1 MLRSFASRYWPWAW
15 LLLALLAA
23 AACWNHAVVSA
34 ERTRRDVEQTARR
47 ELAAHVDAFEHYLTR
62 SIAQMDQV
70 TMQLKHGWEQSGGT
84 LQLDA
89 LYRDGMFT
97 DPAFAEVAIYDA
109 NGRLL
114 SRAGRRRA
122 GRTHSAQGRVPA
134 SFPFHQTNNS
144 SALRIIVPDGTL
156 QANQEFVQFTRRLD
170 QRDDGFA
177 GVLALTLDAHY
188 LTSFYNQRLLGGN
201 GVVAVLGDASTLRME
216 EHGNTLT
223 LAPGASL
230 FATAPE
236 LGNGVGTRLMPGA
249 AFYDHAER
257 LVSWR
262 HSSAYPVLA
271 VAGMTSLE
279 ALAPAATDWTRR
291 RNRAFWLGLLTLLLG
306 ALATHYSRGI
316 QRQRVRRKA
325 AHQAYRMATEHGS
338 DGFYLAAAVRDGAGA
353 VIDFDI
359 IDCNARGAYFY
370 GLERDQLI
378 GRRISALDQG
388 VFGTTLLPVYLKALQ
403 DGNYEDERQ
412 MAGDGRLNICW
423 GRRRIVRVGD
433 CLAITLQDV
442 SERKLHERDIEHL
455 ALHDPLTGLPNRQWL
470 VRELPRR
477 LAATSD
483 RYGALAVLLVD
494 LDDFKHVNDTL
505 GHGVGDQLL
514 QVAAQRLAALM
525 RTGDRVVRMGGDEF
539 LLLVDPAGEGN
550 DLAELALLA
559 ERVLAVLAEPVSLG
573 VESHRIEASIGISCY
588 PRYSGESADHEA
600 LLRHADIA
608 LFSAKSE
615 QKGHYRFFDASQ
627 YVLLSARAHL
637 KHSLAKAID
646 AGQLSLHYQAR
657 VDVVSG
663 QPVSMEALLRWQHP
677 TLGMVPPVQFIPL
690 AEASGLIN
698 RLGELVMRQSCA
710 QLAAWRDQGL
720 PLVPVSINV
729 SPRQF
734 SYGSVAAQ
742 LARHL
747 TQYELEADLLEV
759 EITESA
765 MVADQVDV
773 QAELT
778 AIRALGVRVFVDDF
792 GTGYS
797 SLSQLQ
803 RLRLDGL
810 KVDKAFTRELD
821 RSHEGR
827 VFFQAIVSMAR
838 ALGMT
843 VVAEG
848 VETPAQMALLRE
860 LGCHQAQG
868 YLLGRPV
875 AAAAMAVTL
884 KEIGY
889 HSALSLVH

>member
-1 MLRSFASRYWPWAW
+1 MRSYASRYWPWAW

-62 SIAQMDQV
+62 SVAQMDQV

-97 DPAFAEVAIYDA
+97 DPAFAEIAIYA
-109 NGRLL
+109 PNGRVL
-114 SRAGRRRA
+114 SRAGRHHGA
-122 GRTHSAQGRVPA
+122 GAGLPA
-134 SFPFHQTNNS
+134 SFGFHQANNS
-144 SALRIIVPDGTL
+144 SALRILAPGGAV
-156 QANQEFVQFTRRLD
+156 QASQQFVQFTRRLD
-170 QRDDGFA
+170 RRDDGFA
-177 GVLALTLDAHY
+177 GVLALTLDADY
-188 LTSFYNQRLLGGN
+188 LTSFYNQRLLGGH
-201 GVVAVLGDASTLRME
+201 GVVAVFSDLGNASSVRLEAHGDA
-216 EHGNTLT
+216 LT

-230 FATAPE
+230 FATAPA
-236 LGNGVGTRLMPGA
+236 LTGGFDTRLMAGA
-249 AFYDHAER
+249 AFSDHAPR

-262 HSSAYPVLA
+262 HSSAYPVVALA
-271 VAGMTSLE
+271 AMTSAQ
-279 ALAPAATDWTRR
+279 ALAPAATDWSRR
-291 RNRAFWLGLLTLLLG
+291 RDRAFWLTLLTVLLG
-306 ALATHYSRGI
+306 GLATHYSLGI
-316 QRQRVRRKA
+316 ERRRVRSRA

-338 DGFYLAAAVRDGAGA
+338 DGFYLAAAVRDAAGA
-353 VIDFDI
+353 VTDFDI

-370 GLERDQLI
+370 GLGRDQLI
-378 GRRISALDQG
+378 GRRVSTLDQG
-388 VFGTTLLPVYLKALQ
+388 VFGTALLPVYLQALQ
-403 DGNYEDERQ
+403 DGNYDDERQ
-412 MAGDGRLNICW
+412 MSPDGQLNIGW
-423 GRRRIVRVGD
+423 GRRRIVRVGE

-442 SERKLHERDIEHL
+442 SERKLHERDMEHL
-455 ALHDPLTGLPNRQWL
+455 ALHDPLTELPNRQWL

-477 LAATSD
+477 LAASLE
-483 RYGALAVLLVD
+483 RQGGLAVLLVD

-514 QVAAQRLAALM
+514 QVAAQRLTGLM
-525 RTGDRVVRMGGDEF
+525 RASDCVVRMGGDEF
-539 LLLVDPAGEGN
+539 LLLVDPADEGH
-550 DLAELALLA
+550 DHAGLALLA
-559 ERVLAVLAEPVSLG
+559 ERVLAVLAEPVALG
-573 VESHRIEASIGISCY
+573 VETHRIEASIGISCY
-588 PRYSGESADHEA
+588 PRYAGESADHEA

-657 VDVVSG
+657 VDVGSG
-663 QPVSMEALLRWQHP
+663 RPVSMEALLRWQHP
-677 TLGMVPPVQFIPL
+677 TLGMVPPGQFIPL

-698 RLGELVMRQSCA
+698 RLGELVMRQACA

-720 PLVPVSINV
+720 PLLPVSINV

-734 SYGSVAAQ
+734 SYGSVATQ

-747 TQYELEADLLEV
+747 AHYDIDADLLEV

-810 KVDKAFTRELD
+810 KVDQAFTRELD

-848 VETPAQMALLRE
+848 VETSAQLALLRE

-875 AAAAMAVTL
+875 PAAAMAATL
-884 KEIGY
+884 GELGQRT
-889 HSALSLVH
+889 ALTLVR

>member
-1 MLRSFASRYWPWAW
+1 MLRWFASRYWPWAW

-23 AACWNHAVVSA
+23 AVCWSHAWSRA
-34 ERTRRDVEQTARR
+34 ERVRHDVEQVARR

-84 LQLDA
+84 LQLEA

-97 DPAFAEVAIYDA
+97 DPAFAEISIYHA
-109 NGRLL
+109 SGRLL
-114 SRAGRRRA
+114 SRAGRGRRPD
-122 GRTHSAQGRVPA
+122 GGLPA
-134 SFPFHQTNNS
+134 SFAYHQTNNS
-144 SALRIIVPDGTL
+144 SALRIIVPDGVL
-156 QANQEFVQFTRRLD
+156 QANQGYVQFTRRLD
-170 QRDDGFA
+170 NREDGFA
-177 GVLALTLDAHY
+177 GVLALTLDANY
-188 LTSFYNQRLLGGN
+188 LTSFYNRRLLGGN
-201 GVVAVLGDASTLRME
+201 GLVAVLGDGSALRLE
-216 EHGNTLT
+216 EHGEQLA
-223 LAPGASL
+223 LAPGESL
-230 FATAPE
+230 FAANPE
-236 LGNGVGTRLMPGA
+236 LGGGFGTRIMPGT
-249 AFYDHAER
+249 AFFDRHER

-262 HSSAYPVLA
+262 HSSAYPLLA
-271 VAGMTSLE
+271 LAGMTSEE
-279 ALAPAATDWTRR
+279 ALSAAGADWTRR
-291 RNRAFWLGLLTLLLG
+291 RNRAFWLSLLTVMLG
-306 ALATHYSRGI
+306 ALATYVSLGV
-316 QRQRVRRKA
+316 QRDRIRRKA

-338 DGFYLAAAVRDGAGA
+338 DGFYLAAAVRDANGA
-353 VIDFDI
+353 VCDFDI
-359 IDCNARGAYFY
+359 IDCNARGAFFY
-370 GLERDQLI
+370 GLDRDQLI
-378 GRRISALDQG
+378 GRRISTLDRA
-388 VFGTTLLPVYLKALQ
+388 VFGEALLPIYQYALQ
-403 DGNYEDERQ
+403 TGAYEDERQ
-412 MAGDGRLNICW
+412 MAGAAQPHHGQVNIGW

-433 CLAITLQDV
+433 NLAITLQDV
-442 SERKLHERDIEHL
+442 SERKLHERDMEHL
-455 ALHDPLTGLPNRQWL
+455 AMHDPLTGLPNRQWL
-470 VRELPRR
+470 ARELPRR
-477 LAATSD
+477 LAAATE
-483 RYGALAVLLVD
+483 RYSALAVLLID

-514 QVAAQRLAALM
+514 QAAAQRMGTLLRPGDCLA
-525 RTGDRVVRMGGDEF
+525 RMGGDEF
-539 LLLVDPAGEGN
+539 LLLLDPVGDDG
-550 DLAELALLA
+550 DVALLA
-559 ERVLAVLAEPVSLG
+559 ERVLAALAEPVLLAG
-573 VESHRIEASIGISCY
+573 QAQRIEASIGVSCF
-588 PRYSGESADHEA
+588 PRDGADDET
-600 LLRHADIA
+600 LIRHADIA
-608 LFSAKSE
+608 MFSGKTE

-637 KHSLAKAID
+637 KHSLALAVD
-646 AGQLSLHYQAR
+646 AGQLSLHYQVR
-657 VDVVSG
+657 VDVQG
-663 QPVSMEALLRWQHP
+663 GRPVSMEALLRWQHP

-698 RLGELVMRQSCA
+698 RLGELVMREACA
-710 QLAAWRDQGL
+710 QLAAWRAAGL
-720 PLVPVSINV
+720 PLLPVSINV

-734 SYGSVAAQ
+734 SYGSVAGQ

-747 TQYELEADLLEV
+747 AHYDLDAGLLEV

-765 MVADQVDV
+765 MVAEQVDV

-848 VETPAQMALLRE
+848 VETSAQLNLLRE

-875 AAAAMAVTL
+875 PASAMAATL
-884 KEIGY
+884 A
-889 HSALSLVH
+889 ALDDHVELLAIH

>member
-23 AACWNHAVVSA
+23 AGCWSHAWSRA
-34 ERTRRDVEQTARR
+34 ERVRNDVEQVARR

-84 LQLDA
+84 LQLEA

-97 DPAFAEVAIYDA
+97 DPAFAEISIYSGS
-109 NGRLL
+109 GRLL
-114 SRAGRRRA
+114 SRAGRGRRPDS
-122 GRTHSAQGRVPA
+122 GVPA
-134 SFPFHQTNNS
+134 SFAYHQTNNS
-144 SALRIIVPDGTL
+144 SALRIIVPDGML
-156 QANQEFVQFTRRLD
+156 QANQRYVQFTRRLD
-170 QRDDGFA
+170 TGDDGFA
-177 GVLALTLDAHY
+177 GVLALTLDANY
-188 LTSFYNQRLLGGN
+188 LTSFYNRRLLGGS
-201 GVVAVLGDASTLRME
+201 GLVAVLGDGSTLRME
-216 EHGNTLT
+216 EHGEQLT
-223 LAPGASL
+223 LAPGESL
-230 FATAPE
+230 FAASPD
-236 LGNGVGTRLMPGA
+236 LGGGFGTRLMPA
-249 AFYDHAER
+249 TAFYDRAER

-271 VAGMTSLE
+271 LAGMTAEE
-279 ALAPAATDWTRR
+279 ALSPAGADWTRR
-291 RNRAFWLGLLTLLLG
+291 RNRAFWLSFLTVLLG
-306 ALATHYSRGI
+306 GLATHYSRGV
-316 QRQRVRRKA
+316 QRERLRRRA
-325 AHQAYRMATEHGS
+325 DREAYRMATEHGS
-338 DGFYLAAAVRDGAGA
+338 DGFYLAVAVRDANGN
-353 VIDFDI
+353 VCDFDI

-370 GLERDQLI
+370 GLDRNQLI
-378 GRRISALDQG
+378 GRRISTLDRA
-388 VFGTTLLPVYLKALQ
+388 VFGEALLPIYQHALQ
-403 DGNYEDERQ
+403 TGSYEDERQ
-412 MAGDGRLNICW
+412 MAGDSQVKIGW

-433 CLAITLQDV
+433 SLAITLQDV
-442 SERKLHERDIEHL
+442 SERKLHERDMEHL
-455 ALHDPLTGLPNRQWL
+455 AMHDPLTGLPNRQWL
-470 VRELPRR
+470 ARELPCR
-477 LAATSD
+477 LTAAAE
-483 RYGALAVLLVD
+483 RYSSLAVLLVD

-514 QVAAQRLAALM
+514 QAAAQRMTALLRPGDCLA
-525 RTGDRVVRMGGDEF
+525 RMGGDEF
-539 LLLVDPAGEGN
+539 LLLLDPVGDDA
-550 DLAELALLA
+550 DVALLA
-559 ERVLAVLAEPVSLG
+559 ERVLAALAEPVLLAG
-573 VESHRIEASIGISCY
+573 QAQRIEASIGVSCF
-588 PRYSGESADHEA
+588 PRDGADYET
-600 LLRHADIA
+600 LIRHADIA
-608 LFSAKSE
+608 MFSGKTE

-637 KHSLAKAID
+637 KHSLALAID
-646 AGQLSLHYQAR
+646 AGQLSLHYQVR
-657 VDVVSG
+657 VDVPSG
-663 QPVSMEALLRWQHP
+663 RPVSMEALLRWQHP

-698 RLGELVMRQSCA
+698 RLGEMVMREACA
-710 QLAAWRDQGL
+710 QLAAWRAAGL
-720 PLVPVSINV
+720 PVLPVSINV

-747 TQYELEADLLEV
+747 AHNELDAELLEV

-765 MVADQVDV
+765 MVAEQVDV

-848 VETPAQMALLRE
+848 VETSAQLNLLRE
-860 LGCHQAQG
+860 LGCQQAQG

-875 AAAAMAVTL
+875 PAAAMAATL
-884 KEIGY
+884 AGLPGCPAPDAGAELLAM
-889 HSALSLVH
+889 H

>member
-1 MLRSFASRYWPWAW
+1 MLRSFVSRYCPWAW
-15 LLLALLAA
+15 LLLACLAA
-23 AACWNHAVVSA
+23 AACWSHAYSRA
-34 ERTRRDVEQTARR
+34 ERVRHDVEQAARR

-84 LQLDA
+84 LQLEA

-97 DPAFAEVAIYDA
+97 DPAFAELSIYNSA
-109 NGRLL
+109 GKLL
-114 SRAGRRRA
+114 SRVGRGRRPDS
-122 GRTHSAQGRVPA
+122 GVPA
-134 SFPFHQTNNS
+134 SFAYHQANNS
-144 SALRIIVPDGTL
+144 SALGILVPDGVL
-156 QANQEFVQFTRRLD
+156 QATQGYVQFTRRLD
-170 QRDDGFA
+170 AADDGFA
-177 GVLALTLDAHY
+177 GMLALTLDAHY
-188 LTSFYNQRLLGGN
+188 LTSFYNRRLSGGN

-216 EHGNTLT
+216 EHGEQLT
-223 LAPGASL
+223 LAPGESL
-230 FATAPE
+230 FAASPE
-236 LGNGVGTRLMPGA
+236 LGAGFGTRLVPA
-249 AFYDHAER
+249 TAFVDRHQR

-271 VAGMTSLE
+271 LAGVTADE
-279 ALAPAATDWTRR
+279 ALSPAGADWTRR
-291 RNRAFWLGLLTLLLG
+291 RNRAFWLSFLILLLG
-306 ALATHYSRGI
+306 ALATPYSLGV
-316 QRQRVRRKA
+316 QRARAQRRA
-325 AHQAYRMATEHGS
+325 AQQAYRMATEHAS
-338 DGFYLAAAVRDGAGA
+338 DGFYLAAAVRDANGA
-353 VIDFDI
+353 VCDFDV

-370 GLERDQLI
+370 GLERQQLI
-378 GRRISALDQG
+378 GRRISTLDRA
-388 VFGTTLLPVYLKALQ
+388 VFGASLLQVYQHALCV
-403 DGNYEDERQ
+403 GTYEDERH
-412 MAGDGRLNICW
+412 MAGEHQVNIGW

-433 CLAITLQDV
+433 SLAITLQDV
-442 SERKLHERDIEHL
+442 SERKLHERDMEHL
-455 ALHDPLTGLPNRQWL
+455 AIHDPLTGLPNRQWL
-470 VRELPRR
+470 ARELPRR
-477 LAATSD
+477 LTAATE
-483 RYGALAVLLVD
+483 RYSSLAVLLVD

-514 QVAAQRLAALM
+514 QAAAQRMAALL
-525 RTGDRVVRMGGDEF
+525 RPGDCLARMGGDEF
-539 LLLVDPAGEGN
+539 LLLLDPVGDDA
-550 DLAELALLA
+550 DVALLA
-559 ERVLAVLAEPVSLG
+559 ERVLAALAEPVLLAG
-573 VESHRIEASIGISCY
+573 QAQRIEASIGISCF
-588 PRYSGESADHEA
+588 PRDGADDET
-600 LLRHADIA
+600 LIRHADIA
-608 LFSAKSE
+608 MFSGKTE

-637 KHSLAKAID
+637 KHSLAQAID
-646 AGQLSLHYQAR
+646 AGQLSLHYQVR
-657 VDVVSG
+657 VDVQTSR
-663 QPVSMEALLRWQHP
+663 PVSMEALLRWHHP

-698 RLGELVMRQSCA
+698 RLGELVMREACA
-710 QLAAWRDQGL
+710 QLAAWRAAGL
-720 PLVPVSINV
+720 PLLPVSINV

-734 SYGSVAAQ
+734 SYGSVAGQ

-747 TQYELEADLLEV
+747 AHYELDAELLEV

-765 MVADQVDV
+765 MVAEQVDV
-773 QAELT
+773 QGELA

-848 VETPAQMALLRE
+848 VEAAAQLNLLRE

-875 AAAAMAVTL
+875 PAAAMAATL
-884 KEIGY
+884 A
-889 HSALSLVH
+889 ALPVFAAPDTGATLLAIH